1 MGTCFAVMN
10 KGSVGVAVSNS
21 IGARIREVE
30 GVAVS
35 INGFVG
41 RGIRAILGRNETD
54 GISLIGVGVAICKII
69 GVLVGEID
77 RAGVS
82 SSGFVGMGDCALSGR
97 KGVAEPLVSFI
108 WVGKDSDAL
117 SVGLSRFTQPVR
129 HRHTMINTPSLKIL
143 MVLCGVAMDGL
154 LYRNEGYA
162 EYFVINKLGFS
173 PLPR

>member
-35 INGFVG
+35 IGGFVG
-41 RGIRAILGRNETD
+41 RGIR
-54 GISLIGVGVAICKII
+54 
-69 GVLVGEID
+69 
-77 RAGVS
+77 
-82 SSGFVGMGDCALSGR
+82 ALSGR